1 MDYSQFLGLRERA
14 WEDFRLRLE
23 AARRSRKLS
32 YADLEELALQYR
44 LILYDHAFASWR
56 FAGTGAARR
65 LARLALDG
73 TRWLYASGEERE
85 GRFRLFWTKTFPTAF
100 RRTAGTLVLTLS
112 IFFVAALFGL
122 FLATVQTGVAV
133 ALLGPAAVEGLER
146 GHLWTESLVTTV
158 PPTVSSSAIATNN
171 VSVALT
177 AWAGGAL
184 GGLGSLYI
192 VLFNGFLL
200 GALIGVTLHYSMA
213 LQLLAFVAAHGPL
226 EITLILVTAAAG
238 LQIGRAMISAGDRPR
253 DEALREAAKESLSV
267 ILGCAPWFFLL
278 AVVESF
284 LSPAPDVAPAMK
296 VAVGIALE
304 TLFLWVAWNPLLTR
318 REAA

>member
-1 MDYSQFLGLRERA
+1 MDYAEFLRVREPA
-14 WEDFRLRLE
+14 WEDFRVRLE
-23 AARRSRKLS
+23 AARRKPRSLT
-32 YADLEELALQYR
+32 YGDLEELGLQYR

-56 FAGTGAARR
+56 FPGTGATPS
-65 LARLALDG
+65 LATEELGL
-73 TRWLYASGEERE
+73 GEERE

-100 RRTAGTLVLTLS
+100 RRTAGTLVLTLA
-112 IFFVAALFGL
+112 IFSVAALFGL

-133 ALLGPAAVEGLER
+133 TLLGPAAVEGLER

-171 VSVALT
+171 VSVALS

-213 LQLLAFVAAHGPL
+213 LQLLTFVAAHGPL
-226 EITLILVTAAAG
+226 EITLILVTAA
-238 LQIGRAMISAGDRPR
+238 MISAGDRPR
-253 DEALREAAKESLSV
+253 EEALREAAKESLSV
-267 ILGCAPWFFLL
+267 VLGCAPWFLLL
-278 AVVESF
+278 ALVESF
-284 LSPAPDVAPAMK
+284 LSPAPHVAAAMK
-296 VAVGIALE
+296 VAVGAALE

-318 REAA
+318 REGA